1 MFFFFFFIMMVSDG
15 LTAYIF
21 MIPREWLQLQLS
33 SRAGMR
39 FARLF
44 WMKCH
49 SIWSMHY
56 GSYYTHSSPP
66 HCGDPLSTKQ
76 NNKKY
81 QKLTNECSLVVT
93 SQVNQLYIKRLS
105 KMLVITSL
113 MFNNYLTGCADRRHR
128 LNKMIFSLNWLT
140 ARVISFH
147 ALTNDFSFI
156 CEVLINHS
164 SAINVVSCDFI

>member
-1 MFFFFFFIMMVSDG
+1 MVSDG

-33 SRAGMR
+33 SRASMR

-66 HCGDPLSTKQ
+66 RCGHPLSTKQ